1 MNQYT
6 LISQRLQAVPRTIGL
21 NERNSSPKFNLAVA
35 QTPCSRDRLTII
47 DAFKVNCDHDVATLI
62 EDVGAIE
69 RHGSA
74 HPAWH
79 VIPNAFITM
88 RQFLAANCAPF
99 GLTRR
104 GSLLSL
110 SIDRRR
116 SIVSVRIVYRSII
129 RSAQWDIVYQI
140 SPMGHRERRQDCPVA
155 DIKLLKNVME
165 MNLDGAVGDV
175 QPPTDFLV

>member
-1 MNQYT
+1 MAAHAEA
-6 LISQRLQAVPRTIGL
+6 IRSDSRLLRWHSTAPQTVGFT
-21 NERNSSPKFNLAVA
+21 ERNSSPKFNLAVA
-35 QTPCSRDRLTII
+35 QTPCSRDRLIII

-99 GLTRR
+99 GLT
-104 GSLLSL
+104 
-110 SIDRRR
+110 IDAAL
-116 SIVSVRIVYRSII
+116 Y
-129 RSAQWDIVYQI
+129 
-140 SPMGHRERRQDCPVA
+140 
-155 DIKLLKNVME
+155 
-165 MNLDGAVGDV
+165 
-175 QPPTDFLV
+175 